1 MVQYLPAIAPLTE
14 LQKSFRILP
23 KLNLHMRTIR
33 NNAELSLRLILNI
46 KFQGIIVRHSISYSV
61 AMVLAAASYTPVQAE
76 EIATDDDSRTI
87 IVTGQSEG
95 YVASNSVTATK
106 TDTPLLDIPQSIN
119 VVTREQLED
128 QAHHSLSDVLRYVAG
143 TTVGQGEGNR
153 DQITLRGQN
162 TTADFF
168 LDGVRDDVQYY
179 RGIYNI
185 ERVEILKGPYA
196 LIFGRGGGGG
206 IINRVQKSPKTDIF
220 YAGQASV
227 NSFGAFD
234 ISADLN
240 APLNDAAAIRLNA
253 VYENLDS
260 HRDFVGGERYAWNP
274 YVAFKLGDG
283 WNLGVSYEYVYDDRT
298 TDRGIPSVATVAG
311 QPNAPLRGI
320 RDQFFGI
327 PGVNRTKLEAQI
339 GKLRLDGQLA
349 ENLQFNGTMLYGDY
363 DKIYDNVFANSPA
376 SGPNGT
382 VALAAYSDPT
392 QRTNFIAQGNLVW
405 DIETGPLA
413 HKILVGIEYG
423 DQKSENRRTNGTLSN
438 ASFNLANPVFPT
450 VIFNAPARNT
460 VSDVTFFSAYVQ
472 DQISI
477 GEHFDIVGGLRYDT
491 FDIDGVD
498 LFPVVDRPFARKD
511 TKVSP
516 RLGLIYKPVESVSI
530 YSSFSQSFL
539 PRSGDQ
545 FLSLSTMQENLAPE
559 KFTNYEFGAKWDV
572 RPNLNLTLALF
583 QLDRS
588 NATTPDPLNP
598 LATINVGKTT
608 TKGLELAVTG
618 RITPKWQ
625 VHGGYSYQDA
635 TLAGNDLIRLGQVPK
650 HQASLWNRY
659 DIGGSIA
666 AGVGI
671 IHQSSQFAAIRTAAT
686 TTRLP
691 SFTRVDAALYYDLS
705 DMIEVQVNIENLF
718 DTTYFSDAHN
728 NNNISTGA
736 PINGRFTIRAKF

>member
-1 MVQYLPAIAPLTE
+1 M
-14 LQKSFRILP
+14 
-23 KLNLHMRTIR
+23 
-33 NNAELSLRLILNI
+33 
-46 KFQGIIVRHSISYSV
+46 RHSISFSV
-61 AMVLAAASYTPVQAE
+61 ATVLAAVSSMPVSAE
-76 EIATDDDSRTI
+76 EIASDDDNRTI
-87 IVTGQSEG
+87 IVTGASEG
-95 YVASNSVTATK
+95 YVAANSVTATK

-119 VVTREQLED
+119 VVTREQLDD

-240 APLNDAAAIRLNA
+240 APLNDVAAVRLNA

-260 HRDFVGGERYAWNP
+260 NRDFVGGERYAWNP
-274 YVAFKLGDG
+274 YLAFKLGAD
-283 WNLGVSYEYVYDDRT
+283 WNLGLSYEYVHDDRT
-298 TDRGIPSVATVAG
+298 TDRGVPSIATVTG
-311 QPNAPLRGI
+311 QPNTPLRGY

-327 PGVNRTKLEAQI
+327 PNVNRTKLEAQI

-349 ENLQFNGTMLYGDY
+349 ENLQFNGTLLYGHY
-363 DKIYDNVFANSPA
+363 DKIYDNVFANGPA
-376 SGPNGT
+376 TGQNGT
-382 VALAAYSDPT
+382 VVLAAYSDPT
-392 QRTNFIAQGNLVW
+392 KRTNFITQGNLVW
-405 DIETGPLA
+405 DVQTGPLA

-423 DQKSENRRTNGTLSN
+423 DQKSKNRRTNGTLSN
-438 ASFNLANPVFPT
+438 ASFNLANPIFPT
-450 VIFNAPARNT
+450 VVFNVPARDT
-460 VSDVTFFSAYVQ
+460 ISEVMFFSAYVQ

-477 GEHFDIVGGLRYDT
+477 GEHFDIVGGLRYDR
-491 FDIDGVD
+491 FDIEGVD
-498 LFPVVDRPFARKD
+498 QFPLIDRPFARKD

-516 RLGLIYKPVESVSI
+516 RLGLIFKPVESVSI
-530 YSSFSQSFL
+530 YGSYSQSFL

-545 FLSLSTMQENLAPE
+545 FLSLSTTQENLAPE
-559 KFTNYEFGAKWDV
+559 KFTNYELGAKWDV
-572 RPNLNLTLALF
+572 RPNLNLTFALF

-588 NATTPDPLNP
+588 NATTPDPQNP
-598 LATINVGKTT
+598 LTTINVGKTT
-608 TKGLELAVTG
+608 TKGLELSVAG

-635 TLAGNDLIRLGQVPK
+635 VLAGNDLVRLGQVPK
-650 HQASLWNRY
+650 HQANLWNRY
-659 DIGGSIA
+659 EFSGRLA

-671 IHQSSQFAAIRTAAT
+671 IHQSSQFAAIRTAAS

-691 SFTRVDAALYYDLS
+691 AFTRVDAAVYFNLS
-705 DMIEVQVNIENLF
+705 DAIEMQVNLENLF
-718 DTTYFSDAHN
+718 DAAYFSDAHN

-736 PINGRFTIRAKF
+736 PINGRLTIRAKF